1 MRVVD
6 CAGVR
11 RVDGRWVWWL
21 QRPAVELLGAEF
33 GLRFLVDPDRP
44 VPGSFR
50 RPPWRG
56 SRKTRRS
63 WCVADRARR
72 NPGSRNRPGWFMDR
86 SDRPPLRIA
95 LSARNAFATACNTPQ
110 PSYYSKLRHPY
121 LNTRLSSWPISGRSN
136 HASGSSP
143 RDARTRRPA
152 APTFDWAPGSAA
164 S

>member
-1 MRVVD
+1 LRRCPSRRRALGLVASTSRCRAARCGIRASVSRRSRPSGPP
-6 CAGVR
+6 GVSG
-11 RVDGRWVWWL
+11 GR
-21 QRPAVELLGAEF
+21 LGAV
-33 GLRFLVDPDRP
+33 LA
-44 VPGSFR
+44 
-50 RPPWRG
+50 
-56 SRKTRRS
+56 KTRRS

-95 LSARNAFATACNTPQ
+95 LSARNTFATACNTPQ